1 MSNNINNE
9 LANEHNLSR
18 KDTLTKLKSL
28 LKQGKVKNHEDNSTK
43 IELGIL
49 NFSVSYGEENETMFL
64 LQQIYDTKVN
74 EILCLLESNNYLIDS
89 LKKNN
94 LDPYNLAFMKP
105 EELNPDNFEKIIK
118 KKELEQYKKKNR
130 ATTNAFKCS
139 KCKQRK
145 CTVEE
150 KQTRSGDEP
159 ATTFVTCMECGH
171 QFKF

>member
-1 MSNNINNE
+1 
-9 LANEHNLSR
+9 
-18 KDTLTKLKSL
+18 
-28 LKQGKVKNHEDNSTK
+28 
-43 IELGIL
+43 
-49 NFSVSYGEENETMFL
+49 
-64 LQQIYDTKVN
+64 
-74 EILCLLESNNYLIDS
+74 
-89 LKKNN
+89 
-94 LDPYNLAFMKP
+94 MKP

>member
-18 KDTLTKLKSL
+18 KNTLTKLKSI
-28 LKQGKVKNHEDNSTK
+28 LKKSKVKNYEDNSTK

-49 NFSVSYGEENETMFL
+49 NFSISYSEENETMFL

-94 LDPYNLAFMKP
+94 LDPYKLAFMKP
-105 EELNPDNFEKIIK
+105 EELNPNNFEKIIK